1 MDSPAVGQEGAFN
14 MFNDKGQI
22 YYIVVDPDDLENID
36 TTLAFESLEEAKEF
50 IAGESTTFDGCLILK
65 AEKIATIKTGVSFLD
80 DNKKEIL

>member
-1 MDSPAVGQEGAFN
+1 VGQEGAFN

-50 IAGESTTFDGCLILK
+50 IAGESTTFDG
-65 AEKIATIKTGVSFLD
+65 F
-80 DNKKEIL
+80 